1 MLLGKIVLSISTLTF
16 ISYGLVSLF
25 FPAIPA
31 DLASLTM
38 VNGDAYAEI
47 GAMYGG
53 LQTGI
58 GLFCALALLK
68 PDLYRSGLLLLVLG
82 IGALTFARLA
92 SMLTTQAPLTA
103 YSYGALTYELATT
116 LLALAA
122 LLRPAR

>member
-1 MLLGKIVLSISTLTF
+1 MLLGKTVLSISTFTF
-16 ISYGLVSLF
+16 ISYGLISLF
-25 FPAIPA
+25 SPAIPA
-31 DLASLTM
+31 GLASLNM
-38 VNGDAYAEI
+38 NNGDAYAEI

-58 GLFCALALLK
+58 GLFCATALLK
-68 PDLYRSGLLLLVLG
+68 PDFYRSGLLLLVLG
-82 IGALTFARLA
+82 IGALTLARLVA
-92 SMLTTQAPLTA
+92 MLTTQAPLTA